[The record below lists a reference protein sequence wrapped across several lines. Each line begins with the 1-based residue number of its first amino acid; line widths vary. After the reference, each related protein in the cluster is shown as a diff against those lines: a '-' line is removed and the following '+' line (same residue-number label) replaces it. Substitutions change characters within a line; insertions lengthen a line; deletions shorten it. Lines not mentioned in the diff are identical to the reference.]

1 MSTECGFS
9 LYAEHLGGKL
19 GGAKSPVCDLLYER
33 ARPAWQ
39 KLTAHEKQIW
49 INRAMELARLDPRR
63 RCFDIQSN
71 PVRSSEFVP
80 RRRRRA
86 EQRSEDFRRL
96 PFVTDDEIEEDEF
109 FAVEQPVTTIEDGDE
124 SLDQFFATKYEKDRT
139 MVRDAIMSQTDGCID
154 KIKELRF
161 LIAAV
166 QTFGNVDG
174 MCLMAEYA
182 MNEFNLRDGVVDRF
196 STVVGPWQISNE
208 IQRSRAEFHSNE
220 THRIPLTIAST
231 QLDKRQLV
239 MEILGRCEPEI
250 ARRQGIRVGLYTD
263 EAEDIDDRFNR
274 LYVGDRNPYLL
285 ANEEGRR
292 WIICLKQEY
301 RNMLAANQ
309 HLARSLGL
317 DYPGFPSSDDRY
329 VLADAFLAALADCL
343 QGEAVSEAGGWL
355 AALGK
360 HLPEEFATPWE
371 RSGELFCTRHRAER
385 NSCCATVTA
394 SRATFI
400 ILYAVEQL
408 LK

>member
-1 MSTECGFS
+1 M
-9 LYAEHLGGKL
+9 
-19 GGAKSPVCDLLYER
+19 CDLLYER

-39 KLTAHEKQIW
+39 KLTAREKQIW
-49 INRAMELARLDPRR
+49 TNRAMELARLDPRR
-63 RCFDIQSN
+63 RCFEVSSN
-71 PVRSSEFVP
+71 MPRTGEYVS

-96 PFVTDDEIEEDEF
+96 PYVADDDVEEDEF
-109 FAVEQPVTTIEDGDE
+109 FTAGQPINTADEGGDC
-124 SLDQFFATKYEKDRT
+124 LDHTFADKYETDRA
-139 MVRDAIMSQTDGCID
+139 MVREAILNQTNGCTE

-196 STVVGPWQISNE
+196 STLVGPWQIPND
-208 IQRSRAEFHSNE
+208 IQRNRAEFHSNE
-220 THRIPLTIAST
+220 THRIPLSIGLT
-231 QLDKRQLV
+231 QYDKRQLV

-250 ARRQGIRVGLYTD
+250 ARRQGIRVGLYS
-263 EAEDIDDRFNR
+263 EEKEEVDDRFNR
-274 LYVGDRNPYLL
+274 LYVGDKNPYLL
-285 ANEEGRR
+285 ADEDGRR
-292 WIICLKQEY
+292 WVICLKQEY
-301 RNMLAANQ
+301 RNMLAATQ
-309 HLARSLGL
+309 HLAGSLGL
-317 DYPGFPSSDDRY
+317 DYAGFPCSEQRY
-329 VLADAFLAALADCL
+329 VLADAFLAGLADCL
-343 QGEAVSEAGGWL
+343 QGEPMSEAGNWL

-371 RSGELFCTRHRAER
+371 RSGELFCARHRVER

>member
-1 MSTECGFS
+1 AECGFS

-19 GGAKSPVCDLLYER
+19 GGTRSPVCDLLYER

-49 INRAMELARLDPRR
+49 TNRAMELARLDPRR
-63 RCFDIQSN
+63 RCFD
-71 PVRSSEFVP
+71 VRNNMPRNGEYVS

-96 PFVTDDEIEEDEF
+96 PLVAEDEIEEDEF
-109 FAVEQPVTTIEDGDE
+109 FTVGQPINTTENE
-124 SLDQFFATKYEKDRT
+124 SDCLDQLLAGKFDDDRKK
-139 MVRDAIMSQTDGCID
+139 VREAILSQTDGCTE

-161 LIAAV
+161 LLAAV

-196 STVVGPWQISNE
+196 STLVGPWQIPND
-208 IQRSRAEFHSNE
+208 IQRNRAEFHSNE

-231 QLDKRQLV
+231 QYDKRQLV

-250 ARRQGIRVGLYTD
+250 ARRQGIRVGLYSD
-263 EAEDIDDRFNR
+263 EKEDIDDRFNR
-274 LYVGDRNPYLL
+274 LFVGDKNPYLL
-285 ANEEGRR
+285 ADEEGRR
-292 WIICLKQEY
+292 WVICLKQEY
-301 RNMLAANQ
+301 RNMLAATQ

-317 DYPGFPSSDDRY
+317 DYSGFPCSEQRY
-329 VLADAFLAALADCL
+329 VLADAFLAGLADCL
-343 QGEAVSEAGGWL
+343 QGEALSEAGAWL

-371 RSGELFCTRHRAER
+371 RSGELFCSRHRVER